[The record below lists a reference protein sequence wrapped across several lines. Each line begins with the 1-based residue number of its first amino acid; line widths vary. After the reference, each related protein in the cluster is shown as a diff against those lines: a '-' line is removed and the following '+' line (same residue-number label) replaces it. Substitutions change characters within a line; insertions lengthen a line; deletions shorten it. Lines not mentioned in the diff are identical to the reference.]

1 MNASCRRPNTT
12 ATLFEVQQGLDELS
26 AAARADQL
34 DEYRRALDQ
43 AHRLALT
50 DDQILDSYRWGRRG
64 LGAAD
69 FDSRGVVIDSQT
81 R

>member
-1 MNASCRRPNTT
+1 MNASCRRSNTT
-12 ATLFEVQQGLDELS
+12 ATLFEVQQG
-26 AAARADQL
+26 L

-64 LGAAD
+64 AGAAD